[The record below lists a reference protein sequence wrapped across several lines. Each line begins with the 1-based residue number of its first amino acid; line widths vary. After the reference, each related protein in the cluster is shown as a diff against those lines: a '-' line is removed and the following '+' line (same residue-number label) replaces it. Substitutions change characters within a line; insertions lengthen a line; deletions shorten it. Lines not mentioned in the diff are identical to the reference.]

1 MKKLLVMGCI
11 VIMSMFAGDI
21 VAQNTAK
28 REKKVRM
35 EQTCRAKCPQTKTE
49 CCEPKAKEF
58 CVRDQQC
65 CVQSQECP
73 NTKLNCKANTKC
85 PQVVEKKTVK
95 MRK

>member
-28 REKKVRM
+28 REK
-35 EQTCRAKCPQTKTE
+35 
-49 CCEPKAKEF
+49 
-58 CVRDQQC
+58 
-65 CVQSQECP
+65 QECP
-73 NTKLNCKANTKC
+73 NTKLNCKANKKC

-95 MRK
+95 MKK